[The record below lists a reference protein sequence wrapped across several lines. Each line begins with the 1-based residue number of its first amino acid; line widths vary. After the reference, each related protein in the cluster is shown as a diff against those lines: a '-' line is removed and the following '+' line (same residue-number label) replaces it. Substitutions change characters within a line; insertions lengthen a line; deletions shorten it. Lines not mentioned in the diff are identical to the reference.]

1 MEFSHTIGSQ
11 CPLGNFTVRVT
22 DLVGVDPDPTFK
34 LKLDPDP
41 TITPSSDQDLD
52 PTFKKKKKT
61 G

>member
-34 LKLDPDP
+34 SKLDPDP
-41 TITPSSDQDLD
+41 TITPSS
-52 PTFKKKKKT
+52 